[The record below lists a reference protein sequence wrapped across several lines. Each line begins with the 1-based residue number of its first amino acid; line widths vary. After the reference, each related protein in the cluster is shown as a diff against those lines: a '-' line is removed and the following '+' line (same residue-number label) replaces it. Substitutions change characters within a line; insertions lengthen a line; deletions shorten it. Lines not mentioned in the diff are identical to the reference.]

1 MKKYSASW
9 VFMIM
14 VLAVAILFVA
24 LPKKTYS
31 ENEKKVLPA
40 FPEITWDAVADGSW
54 GKSLE
59 DYLASHF
66 PLRDFFVGVHAYWQQ
81 ALGLNGNNG
90 VYKAEDGYLIT
101 APGDFDEGRA
111 QRNLQYLK
119 QFAQTTNLDASLMI
133 VPSAGYI
140 LEDKLP
146 KLHEAYEDKTLFSL
160 AEASGL
166 QLVDLRDH
174 FLADTED
181 LYYRTD
187 HHLTAAG
194 SLRMYQ
200 QFCAARGI
208 TPKNFALAESYPGFY
223 GTTYSK
229 SGLWETAPD
238 TLEIYKRSEPGQFV
252 VTITEKQD
260 SVYDSLYFGEHL
272 ENMDKYPVYLDGNH
286 AVVTIENKSVENGKT
301 LLLLKDS
308 YAHCFATYLA
318 EHYEKIV
325 MVDMRYYRSSVQTL
339 AEAKGATEILYLYGA
354 ENLASSTDLAWLNG
368 LSAAGGR

>member
-9 VFMIM
+9 VFIVI
-14 VLAVAILFVA
+14 VLVVAILFVA

-40 FPEITWDAVADGSW
+40 FPQITWESVADGSW

-66 PLRDFFVGVHAYWQQ
+66 PLRDVFVGIHAYWQQ
-81 ALGLNGNNG
+81 VLGLNGNSG

-101 APGDFDEGRA
+101 APGEFDAARA

-119 QFAQTTNLDASLMI
+119 DFAENTGLDATLMV
-133 VPSAGYI
+133 VPTAGFI
-140 LEDKLP
+140 LDDKLP
-146 KLHEAYEDKTLFSL
+146 DLHEEYYDRKLFAL
-160 AEASGL
+160 VANSGL
-166 QLVDLRDH
+166 ETVDLRED
-174 FLADTED
+174 FLANTED

-200 QFCAARGI
+200 QFCADRGI
-208 TPKNFALAESYPGFY
+208 TPKTFTLAESYPGFY

-229 SGLWETAPD
+229 SGLWETEPD
-238 TLEIYKRSEPGQFV
+238 TLEIYKPSEPSDFV

-260 SVYDSLYFGEHL
+260 SVYNSLYFPGHL
-272 ENMDKYPVYLDGNH
+272 ENLDKYPVYLDGNH
-286 AVVTIENKSVENGKT
+286 AVVTIENQMVQNGQT

-318 EHYEKIV
+318 EHYERIV
-325 MVDMRYYRSSVQTL
+325 MVDMRYYRGSVQEL
-339 AEAKGATEILYLYGA
+339 AAEHKATEILYLYGA
-354 ENLASSTDLAWLNG
+354 ENLATSTDLAWLHPIG
-368 LSAAGGR
+368 

>member
-9 VFMIM
+9 VFIAI

-31 ENEKKVLPA
+31 ENEKKVLPE
-40 FPEITWDAVADGSW
+40 FPQITWDGVADGSW

-66 PLRDFFVGVHAYWQQ
+66 PFRDFFVGVHAYWKQ
-81 ALGLNGNNG
+81 ALGMNGDSG
-90 VYKAEDGYLIT
+90 VYAAEDGYLIT
-101 APGDFDEGRA
+101 APGDFEEARA

-119 QFAQTTNLDASLMI
+119 EFADNTGLDATLMV
-133 VPSAGYI
+133 VPSAGFI
-140 LEDKLP
+140 LDDKLP
-146 KLHEAYEDKTLFSL
+146 NLHEEYYDAKLLELV
-160 AEASGL
+160 ANSGL
-166 QLVDLRDH
+166 DTVDLKED
-174 FLADTED
+174 FLSNTED

-200 QFCAARGI
+200 QFCAAQNI
-208 TPKNFALAESYPGFY
+208 QTKEFSLAESHPGFY

-229 SGLWETAPD
+229 SGLWETEAD
-238 TLEIYKRSEPGQFV
+238 TLDIYKPENPSTFR
-252 VTITEKQD
+252 VTITEKQET
-260 SVYDSLYFGEHL
+260 VYDSLYFAGHL
-272 ENMDKYPVYLDGNH
+272 ENLDKYPVFLDGNH
-286 AVVTIENKSVENGKT
+286 ALVTIENLDVANGKT
-301 LLLLKDS
+301 LLLIKDS

-325 MVDMRYYRSSVQTL
+325 MVDMRYYRSSVSDL
-339 AEAKGATEILYLYGA
+339 ASAQGATEILYLYGA
-354 ENLASSTDLAWLNG
+354 ENLATSTDLAWLIG
-368 LSAAGGR
+368 

>member
-9 VFMIM
+9 VFIAI

-31 ENEKKVLPA
+31 ENEKKVLPE
-40 FPEITWDAVADGSW
+40 FPQVTWASIADGSF

-66 PLRDFFVGVHAYWQQ
+66 PFRDFFVGVHAYWQQ
-81 ALGLNGNNG
+81 ALGMNGNSG
-90 VYKAEDGYLIT
+90 VYAAEDGYLIA

-111 QRNLQYLK
+111 KRNLQYLK
-119 QFAQTTNLDASLMI
+119 EFAENTGLETNLI
-133 VPSAGYI
+133 VVPSAGFI
-140 LEDKLP
+140 LDDKLP
-146 KLHEAYEDKTLFSL
+146 DIHEAYFDRQLMSL
-160 AEASGL
+160 VEASGL
-166 QLVDLRDH
+166 NAIDLTRD
-174 FLADTED
+174 FLANSED

-208 TPKNFALAESYPGFY
+208 TPKEFSLSESYPGFY
-223 GTTYSK
+223 GTSYSK
-229 SGLWETAPD
+229 SGLWEKAPD
-238 TLEIYKRSEPGQFV
+238 TLQIYKPEKPSNFR
-252 VTITEKQD
+252 VTIQEKQETE
-260 SVYDSLYFGEHL
+260 YDSLYFPAHL
-272 ENMDKYPVYLDGNH
+272 ENLDKYPVFLDGNH
-286 AVVTIENKSVENGKT
+286 ALVTIENLDVKNGKT
-301 LLLLKDS
+301 LLLIKDS

-325 MVDMRYYRSSVQTL
+325 MVDMRYYRSSVAQL
-339 AEAKGATEILYLYGA
+339 AADTKATELLYLYGA
-354 ENLASSTDLAWLNG
+354 ENLATSTDLAWLNPIG
-368 LSAAGGR
+368 